1 MSVRIRYSLKVQ
13 ISSDATVED
22 KDLGNASY
30 EVVSDEYNEGGLRE
44 FVLAAGS
51 SDVAVA
57 LGNISAAAFLA
68 IRTRA
73 RDPLEDPVE
82 VTVKRNTVGNE
93 EIPITPLSE
102 TAEGHLLM
110 STSGLTA
117 LYASNAGSVDMKL
130 AVAVIG
136 D

>member
-57 LGNISAAAFLA
+57 LGNISTAALLA
-68 IRTRA
+68 VRTRA
-73 RDPLEDPVE
+73 RDSLEDPVE

-130 AVAVIG
+130 AVAVVG